1 MGDAPTLVGQTI
13 DGHVLVRVLASGGM
27 GEVYLARHERLGVQR
42 AIKVISSAER
52 ADPVAKERFRR
63 EAQVLARLQ
72 HNAIVQLVEFGEL
85 EDSGW
90 LYLVM
95 EYVEGPNLQQVI
107 NGRGAMRVA
116 DALVVLE
123 QIASA
128 LAHAHGTG
136 IIHRDLKPANVLLRG
151 GDVRQVKVIDF
162 GLARM
167 INADPMVR
175 LTAKGQML
183 GSAQFMAPEQ
193 CLGDQEIT
201 SAADVYAFA
210 GLAYTLLS
218 GKALFSH
225 SRLTRLIAAHAHEQ
239 PERLST
245 RCTIP
250 PLLDDLLLACLAK
263 EPKMRPTAA
272 DVTNHLG
279 RLSRNAPSEPEGF
292 DEDTELVELA
302 RMVDKPPPDGGSGV
316 SARLVSQA
324 IALVTELAVALS
336 AHDPELAEL
345 DQTLLRTRASIEAL
359 ETDLADLDRK
369 NEQEPANEEVARDR
383 LGVIEQILVLRKR
396 IKETQLQLAAKVDRL
411 RTNADST
418 TRRLF
423 AEVDH
428 LLGELRS
435 LSR

>member
-1 MGDAPTLVGQTI
+1 
-13 DGHVLVRVLASGGM
+13 M
-27 GEVYLARHERLGVQR
+27 GEVYLARHERLGIQR
-42 AIKVISSAER
+42 AIKVISSTER
-52 ADPVAKERFRR
+52 ADPIAKERFRR

-95 EYVEGPNLQQVI
+95 EYVEGPNLQQAI
-107 NGRGAMRVA
+107 NSRGAMRLP
-116 DALVVLE
+116 DALVALE

-128 LAHAHGTG
+128 LAHAHGAG

-167 INADPMVR
+167 ATAEDATR

-193 CLGDQEIT
+193 CLGQEIT
-201 SAADVYAFA
+201 SAADVYALA

-218 GKALFSH
+218 GAAVFTH
-225 SRLTRLIAAHAHEQ
+225 SRLTRLIAAHSHEQ
-239 PERLST
+239 PPRLST
-245 RCTIP
+245 RCTVP
-250 PLLDDLLLACLAK
+250 SLLDDLLLACLAK
-263 EPKMRPTAA
+263 EPRMRPSAA
-272 DVTNHLG
+272 EVTNHLS
-279 RLSRNAPSEPEGF
+279 RLARNTATTE
-292 DEDTELVELA
+292 DETLDDDTELVELA
-302 RMVDKPPPDGGSGV
+302 RMVDNPPPDGGSGA

-324 IALVTELAVALS
+324 IAVVSELAVALS
-336 AHDPELAEL
+336 SHDPELAEL
-345 DQTLLRTRASIEAL
+345 NQTLLHTRSAIDTLEA
-359 ETDLADLDRK
+359 ELAELDRK
-369 NEQEPANEEVARDR
+369 NELEPANEAIARDR
-383 LGVIEQILVLRKR
+383 LDVIEQVVALRKR
-396 IKETQLQLAAKVDRL
+396 IKDTQLQLAAKVDRM
-411 RTNADST
+411 RTSADTT

-435 LSR
+435 IGTG